1 MKVLIIDDE
10 EDVRRIACLSLVHV
24 GHFLVVEAGSGEE
37 GLVKARSEQPDAIL
51 LDAMMPVIDGPAT
64 LAKLRED
71 AATRHIPV
79 VFVTAS
85 STPAE
90 VDRLRALG
98 VKGVLTKPFNA
109 MTLAYDLE
117 SMILASPMTHEVLD
131 PQVLDPQVL
140 DPLIQLQQR
149 SGVPILAEIRELFL
163 SALPDRLAT
172 LRTAVETGDSKGIQ
186 QAAHAFRSA
195 AGNLGAVRL
204 CALCRQ
210 IETVTREKDLDQ
222 AARLVPELIAE
233 SARVAAALRAV

>member
-1 MKVLIIDDE
+1 MKVLVIDDE
-10 EDVRRIACLSLVHV
+10 EDVRRIAYLSLVHV
-24 GHFLVVEAGSGEE
+24 GHFRVVEAGSGEE

-85 STPAE
+85 SLPAE
-90 VDRLRALG
+90 VDRLRTLG

-117 SMILASPMTHEVLD
+117 SMILATPTTHE
-131 PQVLDPQVL
+131 VLDPQVL
-140 DPLIQLQQR
+140 DPLIQLQER
-149 SGVPILAEIRELFL
+149 SGIPIVAEIRELFL

-172 LRTAVETGDSKGIQ
+172 LRTAVETGDSKGAQ

-195 AGNLGAVRL
+195 AGNLGAARL
-204 CALCRQ
+204 CALCARIEITARQ
-210 IETVTREKDLDQ
+210 EDLEQ
-222 AARLVPELIAE
+222 ATRLVPELIEE
-233 SARVAAALRAV
+233 SARVEAALRAV

>member
-10 EDVRRIACLSLVHV
+10 EDVRRIAFLSLVHV
-24 GHFLVVEAGSGEE
+24 GHFLVVEASSGEE

-64 LAKLRED
+64 LAKLRDD
-71 AATRHIPV
+71 ASTRHIPV

-85 STPAE
+85 SMPAE

-109 MTLAYDLE
+109 MTLAYELE
-117 SMILASPMTHEVLD
+117 SMILTAPMTHEVLD
-131 PQVLDPQVL
+131 PQVLDP
-140 DPLIQLQQR
+140 LIQLQER
-149 SGVPILAEIRELFL
+149 SGVPIVAEIRELFL

-172 LRTAVETGDSKGIQ
+172 LRTAVETGDRKGIQ

-204 CALCRQ
+204 CALCTQ
-210 IETVTREKDLDQ
+210 IETVTNEKDLDQ
-222 AARLVPELIAE
+222 ATRLVPELIAE
-233 SARVAAALRAV
+233 SARVAEALRAV

>member
-10 EDVRRIACLSLVHV
+10 EDVRRIAYLSLVHV
-24 GHFLVVEAGSGEE
+24 GHFLVVEASSGEE

-51 LDAMMPVIDGPAT
+51 LDTMMPVIDGPAT

-85 STPAE
+85 AMPAE
-90 VDRLRALG
+90 VERLRNFG

-117 SMILASPMTHEVLD
+117 AMILATPPMVHGVFD
-131 PQVLDPQVL
+131 PDVL
-140 DPLIQLQQR
+140 DPLIQLQER
-149 SGVPILAEIRELFL
+149 SGVPIIAEIRELFL
-163 SALPDRLAT
+163 NGLPERVAM
-172 LRTAVETGDSKGIQ
+172 LRTAAETGDRKGIQ

-204 CALCRQ
+204 CSLCAQ
-210 IETVTREKDLDQ
+210 IEITTRQKDLAQ
-222 AARLVPELIAE
+222 TTRLVPELIAE